1 MNTTGDR
8 RQQSDLGRRVAT
20 RRRQLGLSRD
30 EVAERAGSSPGYIAH
45 VEEHLPTPGI
55 EFLVRLAHALDTTVQ
70 ELTGLTAD
78 LAPGGAPP
86 GNRPELVELGEAE
99 CWSLLDGRGV
109 GRIGVEG
116 TDGLAVFPVNYQVLD
131 ESLLF
136 STAPESALG
145 RAAAA
150 GAEVAFEED
159 RLDEAF
165 RRGWSVLLVG
175 PVHALSDP
183 AEAMGMSRAVTVRPW
198 SGDGRDTVVRLVPR
212 RVTGRRILVPGAP
225 GT

>member
-8 RQQSDLGRRVAT
+8 RHRSDLGRRVAT
-20 RRRQLGLSRD
+20 RRGQLGLSRE
-30 EVAERAGSSPGYIAH
+30 EVAERAGSSPGYITH
-45 VEEHLPTPGI
+45 VEEQLSTPGI

-86 GNRPELVELGEAE
+86 GNRPELVELRETE
-99 CWSLLDGRGV
+99 CWALLDERGV
-109 GRIGVEG
+109 GRICVEG
-116 TDGLAVFPVNYQVLD
+116 ADGLAVFPVNYQVLD
-131 ESLLF
+131 GSLLF
-136 STAPESALG
+136 STAVGSALG

-150 GAEVAFEED
+150 GAEAAFEED

-165 RRGWSVLLVG
+165 RRGWSVLFVG
-175 PVHALSDP
+175 PVHTLTDP

-225 GT
+225 

>member
-8 RQQSDLGRRVAT
+8 RHRSDLGRRVAT
-20 RRRQLGLSRD
+20 RRRQLGLSRE
-30 EVAERAGSSPGYIAH
+30 EVAERAGSSPGYIAY
-45 VEEHLPTPGI
+45 VEEQLPTPGI
-55 EFLVRLAHALDTTVQ
+55 EFLVRLAHALDTTIQ
-70 ELTGLTAD
+70 DLTGLTAD

-86 GNRPELVELGEAE
+86 GNRPELVELEETE
-99 CWSLLDGRGV
+99 CWSLLDERGV

-116 TDGLAVFPVNYQVLD
+116 ADGPVVFPVNYQVLD
-131 ESLLF
+131 GSLVF
-136 STAPESALG
+136 STAAESALG

-175 PVHALSDP
+175 PVHLLSDP
-183 AEAMGMSRAVTVRPW
+183 AEAMDMSRAVTVRPW
-198 SGDGRDTVVRLVPR
+198 SGDGRNTVVRLVPR
-212 RVTGRRILVPGAP
+212 RVTGRRILVPGTP
-225 GT
+225 GA

>member
-1 MNTTGDR
+1 MNTTDDR
-8 RQQSDLGRRVAT
+8 RRRSDLGHRVAT
-20 RRRQLGLSRD
+20 RRRQLGLSRE
-30 EVAERAGSSPGYIAH
+30 EVAERAGSSPGYIAY
-45 VEEHLPTPGI
+45 VEEQLPTPGI
-55 EFLVRLAHALDTTVQ
+55 EFLVRLAHALDTTIQ

-86 GNRPELVELGEAE
+86 GSRPELVELEEAE
-99 CWSLLDGRGV
+99 CWSLLDERGV

-116 TDGLAVFPVNYQVLD
+116 ADGLAVFPVNYQVLD
-131 ESLLF
+131 ESLVI

-150 GAEVAFEED
+150 GDEVAFEED

-175 PVHALSDP
+175 PVHTLSDP
-183 AEAMGMSRAVTVRPW
+183 AEAMGTSRAVTVRPW
-198 SGDGRDTVVRLVPR
+198 TGDGRDTVVRLVPR

-225 GT
+225 GR